1 MINTFFITLWYIIRK
16 TSTSLDA
23 PSVAIFTSPEVIV
36 SIILVAIVGV
46 LFLPICGLTVFHF
59 TLVIRGRTTNEQVTG
74 KFKRGVN
81 PYDLGCWMNS
91 SQTLCL
97 SQYPIY
103 RKQPV
108 TDLSTYTE
116 AFINNK
122 QHAEIDNKMVVVQ
135 IQNGIT
141 QSVLSRNIP
150 TNEDADFISEKR
162 SPLSSSTS
170 SSPGYRKSVSSTQR
184 SKDQDFIKP
193 SANRRHETNK
203 FDPNRFKARVT
214 VSTNQDQWQEHP
226 VTKSLLN
233 DQESQIDER
242 FLNVIETSEKEIDS
256 MEMMSFMTHNDE
268 DTIDRISNGYSNG
281 TTINDLGSMNNQ
293 FGVSSDEDQA
303 SQIHL
308 PDSQE
313 DLINSS
319 SISINYITD
328 HSPSKDLGHKN
339 SSKDEDVIYSQTLK
353 DATKEILSKEE
364 DIDHK
369 KEDEKEEQFHK
380 IVIRSLS
387 DDTTPNKTISQS
399 QRSVSDSDP
408 PGVSKY
414 SEDSWINRVRRA
426 RTQAILIGATRS
438 DRLPTV
444 GHVTNIIGRFEN
456 CANKVTS
463 QKNKFLRPLSKN

>member
-353 DATKEILSKEE
+353 DATKE
-364 DIDHK
+364 
-369 KEDEKEEQFHK
+369 
-380 IVIRSLS
+380 VI
-387 DDTTPNKTISQS
+387 T
-399 QRSVSDSDP
+399 
-408 PGVSKY
+408 
-414 SEDSWINRVRRA
+414 
-426 RTQAILIGATRS
+426 
-438 DRLPTV
+438 
-444 GHVTNIIGRFEN
+444 
-456 CANKVTS
+456 
-463 QKNKFLRPLSKN
+463 